1 MRRRAAG
8 LAAPLLAG
16 LLLLTGCTQSAPQGG
31 PGDIQKVAGE
41 GVAGIDQWKTP
52 SSQPVD
58 FSGKTPDGRT
68 ISSKQYR
75 GEVVVV
81 NFWYASCP
89 PCIAEAPTLSS
100 LATTY
105 AGKVQFVGVNVSDDA
120 ETTAI
125 FERNHKTP
133 YPSVVDQDGGAS
145 VQLAFATVKPP
156 KAVPST
162 FVLDREGR
170 VTARMVGL
178 ANKSNLNQLI
188 EDTLDGTAK

>member
-1 MRRRAAG
+1 MKRRIG
-8 LAAPLLAG
+8 LLAAPALAA
-16 LLLLTGCTQSAPQGG
+16 LLLLTGCTVSAPQGSDDG
-31 PGDIQKVAGE
+31 GTGFVSDT
-41 GVAGIDQWKTP
+41 GIDQWTTP
-52 SSQPVD
+52 DTTPVM
-58 FSGKTPDGRT
+58 FSGKTADGKDL
-68 ISSKQYR
+68 SSKSYL
-75 GEVVVV
+75 GKVVVV

-89 PCIAEAPTLSS
+89 PCIAEAPTLAS
-100 LATTY
+100 LSTTY
-105 AGKVQFVGVNVSDDA
+105 GSDVQFIGVNVSDDT

-133 YPSVVDQDGGAS
+133 YPSIVDQDQGAS
-145 VQLAFATVKPP
+145 VQLAFASVKPP

-188 EDTLDGTAK
+188 EDAVDGTAK

>member
-1 MRRRAAG
+1 MRRRAAV
-8 LAAPLLAG
+8 LAAPLLAA
-16 LLLLTGCTQSAPQGG
+16 LLLLTGCTQAGPQGG
-31 PGDIQKVAGE
+31 PGDVQKVAGD
-41 GVAGIDQWKTP
+41 GVAGIDQWKDP
-52 SSQPVD
+52 SSQVVD
-58 FSGKTPDGRT
+58 FSGRTPDGTT
-68 ISSKQYR
+68 ITSKQYR
-75 GEVVVV
+75 GKVVVV

-100 LATTY
+100 LATEY
-105 AGKVQFVGVNVSDDA
+105 KGDVQFVGVNVSDDA
-120 ETTAI
+120 DTTAL

-145 VQLAFATVKPP
+145 VQLAFAQVKPP

-162 FVLDREGR
+162 FVLDRKGR

-188 EDTLDGTAK
+188 EDALDGTAK